1 MYIVYSGIPIKNFQ
15 TCSCPFKNEVCNS
28 FYKNSSIWSFQIQLL
43 SLSSKFMNSCTY
55 DMTSTFYLKLL
66 SSQKR
71 GLKSQNSTMTE
82 RFYLWH
88 VQTSEKK
95 FFTGSVNRT
104 KINIRKVLN
113 SQIKVI
119 WKILYMIIKQ
129 IYKINKI

>member
-1 MYIVYSGIPIKNFQ
+1 
-15 TCSCPFKNEVCNS
+15 
-28 FYKNSSIWSFQIQLL
+28 
-43 SLSSKFMNSCTY
+43 MNSCTY

-95 FFTGSVNRT
+95 FFTGSENRT

-119 WKILYMIIKQ
+119 
-129 IYKINKI
+129 

>member
-1 MYIVYSGIPIKNFQ
+1 
-15 TCSCPFKNEVCNS
+15 
-28 FYKNSSIWSFQIQLL
+28 
-43 SLSSKFMNSCTY
+43 MNSCTY

-82 RFYLWH
+82 RFYWWH

-119 WKILYMIIKQ
+119 
-129 IYKINKI
+129 

>member
-1 MYIVYSGIPIKNFQ
+1 
-15 TCSCPFKNEVCNS
+15 
-28 FYKNSSIWSFQIQLL
+28 
-43 SLSSKFMNSCTY
+43 MNSCTY

-95 FFTGSVNRT
+95 LFTGSVNRT

-119 WKILYMIIKQ
+119 
-129 IYKINKI
+129 